1 MEICEYD
8 LEGNYLRSFKDYKE
22 AARMLNTTPR
32 ILQSV
37 ICRIKQG
44 KQEYYEDKVW
54 NIKVKLYQVNVLESE
69 HIIFGDEIK

>member
-22 AARMLNTTPR
+22 AAEKLNTSKR
-32 ILQSV
+32 LLQSV

-54 NIKVKLYQVNVLESE
+54 NIKVKLYQVNVKESE
-69 HIIFGDEIK
+69 HIIFG

>member
-22 AARMLNTTPR
+22 AAEKLNTSKR
-32 ILQSV
+32 LLQSA

-54 NIKVKLYQVNVLESE
+54 KQKVKLYQVNVKESE
-69 HIIFGDEIK
+69 HIIFGDEI

>member
-22 AARMLNTTPR
+22 AAEKLNTSRRT
-32 ILQSV
+32 LQSV

-69 HIIFGDEIK
+69 DIIFEEE

>member
-22 AARMLNTTPR
+22 AAEKLNTSKR
-32 ILQSV
+32 LLQSV

-44 KQEYYEDKVW
+44 KQEWYEDKVW
-54 NIKVKLYQVNVLESE
+54 KQKVKLYQVNVKESE
-69 HIIFGDEIK
+69 HIIFGEEI